1 MAGDKNSSLK
11 ARDRAL
17 VKLGIA
23 ALIAAGGYVLG
34 TQVLSPKV
42 DVLDKS
48 NGELSVKVS
57 ELKNAAARTNEIK
70 KQLVKMEEDKKYI
83 LGKFPSDFTIE
94 KAIETISND
103 IIEKFGNS
111 IGEISY
117 IDNGDFFTFVGEDG
131 VEDSSLGKISS
142 ATVSVSFG
150 TNYPVLKEII
160 KYLNEELP
168 TKVSIHSLDVKTSDK
183 LAGIGGLE
191 GEATFIVY
199 YGATITPY
207 TPPVFNV
214 DISKDN
220 LFE

>member
-117 IDNGDFFTFVGEDG
+117 IDNGDFFTFVNEDG
-131 VEDSSLGKISS
+131 IEDSSLGKISS